1 MALVEISLAAAF
13 LGGLISFLSPCIFPI
28 IPGFLAYIS
37 GTTIDQVSKGTNS
50 RSVIVLNTIF
60 FVLGFALVFS
70 ALGILLTNILADVAF
85 TFRIWASR
93 IGGVIIILFALYLL
107 GIIKLGF
114 LQKEHKFKVKRHKS
128 TYLTSFL
135 FGLAFAVG
143 WTPCVGA
150 VLGIILTLAFIAPGT
165 AFWILLVYSLG
176 LALPFLIAG
185 IFISRFTE
193 FIGKHTLFF
202 KWFNMAGGVFL
213 LLLGILVITGQI
225 GVISQF
231 IVIDEFLV
239 S

>member
-1 MALVEISLAAAF
+1 MVEITLIAAF
-13 LGGLISFLSPCIFPI
+13 IAGLASFVSPCVLPLIPAFLSYLAGVSLKEGLTNAESKIKIF
-28 IPGFLAYIS
+28 
-37 GTTIDQVSKGTNS
+37 
-50 RSVIVLNTIF
+50 LNTFF
-60 FVLGFALVFS
+60 FVLGFVVVFS
-70 ALGILLTNILADVAF
+70 AFGVAINSILVNVSYDLMQAV
-85 TFRIWASR
+85 SK
-93 IGGVIIILFALYLL
+93 IGGIVIILFGLFTL
-107 GIIKLGF
+107 GIFSIPF
-114 LQKEHKFKVKRHKS
+114 LEREYKMKPIQTRYA
-128 TYLTSFL
+128 YLTSFI
-135 FGLAFAVG
+135 FGATFAVG